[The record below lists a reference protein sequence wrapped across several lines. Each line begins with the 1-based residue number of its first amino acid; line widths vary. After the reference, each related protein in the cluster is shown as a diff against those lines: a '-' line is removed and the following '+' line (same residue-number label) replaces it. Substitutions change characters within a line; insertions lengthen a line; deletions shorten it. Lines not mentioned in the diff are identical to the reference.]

1 MNQRIYILPNG
12 SQIEFT
18 TNIIQHFQEN
28 KQFPQNKKSREAGGQ
43 LFSPNPN
50 EAYVYV
56 NIITGPYSSDK
67 RSKYSWKPDTSIMSN
82 DRDKLFKD
90 DMFVVGLWHTH
101 PEMYPKSSSQDKTTC
116 LQHLNLLDRSYQGF
130 LLITVGYED
139 ILVEYLDKQTN
150 QWHKLKEA

>member
-12 SQIEFT
+12 SKIEFS
-18 TNIIQHFQEN
+18 TNVIQHFKEN
-28 KQFPQNKKSREAGGQ
+28 IQSPQNKKSREAGGQ
-43 LFSPNPN
+43 LFAQNPN

-56 NIITGPYSSDK
+56 NIITGPYASDK

-90 DMFVVGLWHTH
+90 GIFVIGLWHTH
-101 PEMYPKSSSQDKTTC
+101 PEMYPQSSSQDKSTC
-116 LQHLNLLDRSYQGF
+116 LQHLNLLDSSYQGF

-150 QWHKLKEA
+150 QWYKLKEA